1 VNGQFSEYCELSFFI
16 AKIRIEKLTENF
28 GGGYNTNCILMPLL
42 KTQHQMMIQRMWRTK
57 DKFDEVLN
65 GLYGKKI
72 IRIKSIS

>member
-1 VNGQFSEYCELSFFI
+1 MNGQFSEYCELSFFI

-42 KTQHQMMIQRMWRTK
+42 KTQHQRMIQRMWRTK

-65 GLYGKKI
+65 GLYGKTI
-72 IRIKSIS
+72 IRIETIS

>member
-1 VNGQFSEYCELSFFI
+1 M
-16 AKIRIEKLTENF
+16 AKIPMKKFKEISG

>member
-1 VNGQFSEYCELSFFI
+1 MHFI
-16 AKIRIEKLTENF
+16 RMKKLTENF

-57 DKFDEVLN
+57 DKFDEVRN

>member
-1 VNGQFSEYCELSFFI
+1 MNGQFSEYCELSFFI

-28 GGGYNTNCILMPLL
+28 GGYNTNCILMPLL

-57 DKFDEVLN
+57 DKFDKVLN